1 MRNAILATISCGL
14 LAAGAQAQAAA
25 SAPAQTAQAQSYP
38 NKIVKLLVPAGAG
51 SASDTIGRIFAQRY
65 GEIIGQVILIDNR
78 AGAGGRIGPA
88 AAAKAPPDGYTLFQG
103 NSIGLGTLV
112 TTASNLEYDPQTDFI
127 PITPI
132 ASYQN
137 ILVCNPSLP
146 ARSMAELVAYA
157 KERPNTVR
165 FSTAGLG
172 SGNHFAVELLNMKAG
187 VKMQHVPYRTN
198 AQGMQE
204 VIAGQLECTI
214 ESTAGPYVAS
224 GQLRALGVTSAK
236 RNPRLPDVPT
246 LAEQGV
252 KGYDLSWWHALLVPA
267 GTPAPIVAKIRDAA
281 VKTTSAPA
289 WRQRL
294 FAAGFDPRDGTPEEL
309 AAMIKFEIERYRTIA
324 QEANLKFD

>member
-1 MRNAILATISCGL
+1 MSKAILATMVCVL
-14 LAAGAQAQAAA
+14 LAANAHAQ
-25 SAPAQTAQAQSYP
+25 PYP
-38 NKIVKLLVPAGAG
+38 NKIIKLLVPAGAG
-51 SASDTIGRIFAQRY
+51 SASDTIGRMFGQRF
-65 GEIIGQVILIDNR
+65 GEVIGQVILVDNR

-88 AAAKAPPDGYTLFQG
+88 VAAKSPADGYTLFLG

-112 TTASNLEYDPQTDFI
+112 TTAANLEYDPQTDFI
-127 PITPI
+127 PITPV

-137 ILVCNPSLP
+137 ILVCNPGLP
-146 ARSMAELVAYA
+146 VRSIAELIAYA
-157 KERPNTVR
+157 KERPNAVR

-187 VKMQHVPYRTN
+187 VRMQHVPYRTN

-214 ESTAGPYVAS
+214 ESTAGPFVAS

-246 LAEQGV
+246 LDEQGV
-252 KGYDLSWWHALLVPA
+252 TGYDLSWWHALLVPA

-281 VKTTSAPA
+281 VKVTSDPA
-289 WRQRL
+289 WRQRV
-294 FAAGFDPRDGTPEEL
+294 FAAGFDARDGTPEEL
-309 AAMIKFEIERYRTIA
+309 AAMIRFEIERYRTIA
-324 QEANLKFD
+324 KATNMKFD

>member
-1 MRNAILATISCGL
+1 MRKTILAIISGVL
-14 LAAGAQAQAAA
+14 LATGAHAQ
-25 SAPAQTAQAQSYP
+25 PYP
-38 NKIVKLLVPAGAG
+38 NKVIKLLVPAGAG
-51 SASDTIGRIFAQRY
+51 SASDAIGRLFAQRFS
-65 GEIIGQVILIDNR
+65 EVIGQLIVVDNR
-78 AGAGGRIGPA
+78 AGAGGRLGPA
-88 AAAKAPPDGYTLFQG
+88 VAAKAPPDGYTLFLG

-112 TTASNLEYDPQTDFI
+112 TTASNLEYNPETDFI
-127 PITPI
+127 PISPV

-137 ILVCNPSLP
+137 ILVCNPNLP
-146 ARSMAELVAYA
+146 VRSIAELIAYA
-157 KERPNTVR
+157 KERPNAVR

-214 ESTAGPYVAS
+214 ESTAGPFVAS

-236 RNPRLPDVPT
+236 RNPRLPNVPT
-246 LAEQGV
+246 LDEQGV

-267 GTPAPIVAKIRDAA
+267 GTPAPIVEKIRDAA
-281 VKTTSAPA
+281 VKTTLDPA
-289 WRQRL
+289 WRQRV

-309 AAMIKFEIERYRTIA
+309 AAMIKFEIERYKTIA
-324 QEANLKFD
+324 KAANLTFD